1 MPFGGRV
8 LRRNV
13 VIDLL
18 HRSIGTGT
26 DLTGKSR
33 RCRIGKSFTVRDP
46 LTDTHISPLCHT
58 RCNRLGQR
66 NNRQSGGRRV
76 GCVPE
81 IGAVQTRV
89 DKGWAVQDDTEMG
102 RLAEPG
108 GVLS

>member
-1 MPFGGRV
+1 MPFRGRV

-33 RCRIGKSFTVRDP
+33 RCRIEEPFTVRVP
-46 LTDTHISPLCHT
+46 LTNTHISPLRHT
-58 RCNRLGQR
+58 RCNRLGQW
-66 NNRQSGGRRV
+66 NNGQSGRGRVR
-76 GCVPE
+76 CVPE

-102 RLAEPG
+102 RWAEPG